1 MARTGAR
8 ALDET
13 CGALE
18 CAGRG
23 LGRSGTVGGFCLH
36 VSHTR
41 EHEKRGGE
49 LRRRG
54 GEGEVKL
61 TCHANGKDLTLT
73 TVSRRKTI
81 FKMVFHDGGLKGALM
96 ASAFENLLRAAMRV
110 SAGAEFG
117 SRMGRDIMV
126 FVPDRGVRFPP
137 RLLRESHNSWRRIR
151 RRMKGNNLLIWR
163 LSRQKKKRQR
173 RGNQRKYKPVL
184 REKP

>member
-1 MARTGAR
+1 MRLA
-8 ALDET
+8 
-13 CGALE
+13 ALE
-18 CAGRG
+18 NVQEEGSVEAE
-23 LGRSGTVGGFCLH
+23 LQEVFVYMLAILANT
-36 VSHTR
+36 
-41 EHEKRGGE
+41 KKKGGE

-54 GEGEVKL
+54 GGEVKL

-110 SAGAEFG
+110 SAGAELG

-151 RRMKGNNLLIWR
+151 RRNERKQFTDLEAFKTKEKKGR
-163 LSRQKKKRQR
+163 EGESRENI
-173 RGNQRKYKPVL
+173 NQS
-184 REKP
+184 